1 MLSRKRPCPVCGASK
16 LQEFHHLL
24 QIPVHCNL
32 LYASRE
38 EAVEAPRGDLQLLFC
53 QRCGHVFNGAY
64 DPALMEYT
72 QAYENSL
79 HFSPR
84 FQRYAEELADHLI
97 DRYAIRQR
105 TVIDI
110 GCGKGDFLALLCERG
125 ENRGIGFDPSF
136 VPEYVSGPVR
146 EKMTIVQDF
155 YSARYADRQ
164 AELIVCRHVL
174 EHIPDPAAFVRDV
187 RTSIGDARST
197 VVFFE
202 VPNVLYTLKD
212 LGIWDL
218 IYEHVSYFSPAS
230 LSHLFRAEGFD
241 VTGVQDLYGGQF
253 LGIEGRPGSS
263 AASATTQDL
272 ALLADLV
279 QQFSGAYQTK
289 VAEWISRFEAMEA
302 AGQRAVVWGG
312 GSKGVTFLNTLRP
325 DAVVTHM
332 VDINPRKQG
341 MFVAG
346 TGQPIVAPEE
356 LRPVNPDAVII
367 MNPIYRTEIEAA
379 VRELGISSEVLVG

>member
-1 MLSRKRPCPVCGASK
+1 MQSRKRPCPVCGATE
-16 LQEFHHLL
+16 LLEFHHLL

-32 LYASRE
+32 LYPSRE
-38 EAVEAPRGDLQLLFC
+38 EALEAPRGDLQLLFC

-97 DRYAIRQR
+97 DRYGVRQK

-174 EHIPDPAAFVRDV
+174 EHISEPAAFVRDV
-187 RTSIGDARST
+187 RTSIGDAQST

-230 LSHLFRAEGFD
+230 LSHLFRAGGFN

-253 LGIEGRPGSS
+253 LGIEGRPGSG
-263 AASATTQDL
+263 AAAAQTEDL

-279 QQFSGAYQTK
+279 QRFSGAYGIK
-289 VAEWISRFEAMEA
+289 VAEWIGRFEAMKT
-302 AGQRAVVWGG
+302 AGRRAVVWGG

-325 DAVVTHM
+325 DAVITHM

-346 TGQPIVAPEE
+346 TGQPIVGPEE
-356 LRPVNPDAVII
+356 LCTVKPDVVIV
-367 MNPIYRTEIEAA
+367 MNPIYRNEIEAA
-379 VRELGISSEVLVG
+379 VRELGVSSEVLVG